1 MGIPLLS
8 AGTHVLI
15 GDGKKAFI
23 LFNEGTAERPSLTV
37 ETILNHPDL
46 PTRDLGAARPGR
58 AFESVGARRSSM
70 EETDWHQRAEDQF
83 IHDVMVH
90 LVDLDKREKL
100 RKLVLVAPPRAMA
113 ELRRVLPSSF
123 ASRIIAEIT
132 KDLTNHSVTAI
143 TELLQAEEPLF

>member
-83 IHDVMVH
+83 IHDVMAH

-100 RKLVLVAPPRAMA
+100 RKLVLVAPPRAW
-113 ELRRVLPSSF
+113 PSS
-123 ASRIIAEIT
+123 AACCHPLSLHALPPR
-132 KDLTNHSVTAI
+132 
-143 TELLQAEEPLF
+143 LQKI

>member
-1 MGIPLLS
+1 MAIPILS
-8 AGTHVLI
+8 AGAHILI

-37 ETILNHPDL
+37 ETMLNHADRR
-46 PTRDLGAARPGR
+46 TRELGVARPGR
-58 AFESVGARRSSM
+58 VFASVGSRRSAT
-70 EETDWHQRAEDQF
+70 EETDWHQRAEDEF
-83 IHDVMVH
+83 IRDVMMH

-113 ELRRVLPSSF
+113 ELRRALPTSF
-123 ASRIIAEIT
+123 TSRITAEIA